1 MTTHRIAVHFV
12 IYKKTLFLL
21 SLMLSLVVLM
31 PNAAQAALSAT
42 PGSLNFGEVV
52 VNASGTLSVTVTNA
66 GADDPDVT
74 SITASVSGS
83 SAFTQ
88 TSNCSNV
95 TLFPGDSCT
104 IEVIFSPLSASSA
117 TAVLDISGFIFGEVS
132 VSVSVPLSG
141 TGIVQPTLENLLLSY
156 AGSNPSV
163 RSTTIV
169 ITDTCT
175 SGRASNKL
183 QEDCNALIQAAES
196 GDSGTS
202 KALLEITPERAV
214 KASGVNQQAGLTQL
228 TNSTSRIVALRNG
241 ASGFSVEGLALNIND
256 QILSGKH
263 LSSLINAGDT
273 GGAAG
278 SEEGLFGSRWGGFI
292 TGTIVSGDKD
302 GTSLESGLDFDTSGI
317 MAGVDY
323 RFSDQFVLGGA
334 IGYTKTDTDLDND
347 GGDLDS
353 DGYSLTAYGTYYIKD
368 SYFIDFSASYGE
380 NNFDQKRR
388 LSYQLQNQGVT
399 TQDAKARYDGD
410 ILTLYVAGGYDFN
423 TGGWTLGPRLSLEY
437 IDTDID
443 SFTEKMSNP
452 NGTGAGWATHMED
465 SDQQWLTLKLGGKV
479 SYAHS
484 TSWGVLTPYAGV
496 DWLHEFKD
504 DAQVINGNFVED
516 PGSMSFSIYTEDPDE
531 DYFQL
536 TLGVSAVLPGGIIG
550 YVNYDT
556 ILSNDL
562 WDRDTVNAGIRMEF

>member
-1 MTTHRIAVHFV
+1 MTIYRIAAHSV
-12 IYKKTLFLL
+12 IYKNTLFFV
-21 SLMLSLVVLM
+21 SLMISLLVLM
-31 PNAAQAALSAT
+31 PNAAQAALSVEPT
-42 PGSLNFGEVV
+42 NLEFFGVAI
-52 VNASGTLSVTVTNA
+52 NASGTSSVIVTNTA
-66 GADDPDVT
+66 GADDPDVS
-74 SITASVSGS
+74 SITVSDPNNS
-83 SAFTQ
+83 IFTQ
-88 TSNCSNV
+88 TNNCSNV

-104 IEVIFSPLSASSA
+104 IEVTFSPDSASSE
-117 TAVLDISGFIFGEVS
+117 TAVLNISGVIFGEVTVSDS
-132 VSVSVPLSG
+132 VFLSG
-141 TGIVQPTLENLLLSY
+141 TAINQSQLESLLLPF

-163 RSTTIV
+163 ISTTIV
-169 ITDTCT
+169 IADTCT
-175 SGRASNKL
+175 SGRASNRL
-183 QEDCNALIQAAES
+183 QEDCNALIQAAGS
-196 GDSGTS
+196 DDPGTS
-202 KALLEITPERAV
+202 RALLEITPERAV

-228 TNSTSRIVALRNG
+228 VNSTSRIVALRNG

-256 QILSGKH
+256 QTLSGEH

-292 TGTIVSGDKD
+292 TGTITSGDKD
-302 GTSLESGLDFDTSGI
+302 GTSLESGLDFDTKGV
-317 MAGVDY
+317 MAGIDY

-347 GGDLDS
+347 GGELDS
-353 DGYSLTAYGTYYIKD
+353 DGYSLTAYGTYYIED
-368 SYFIDFSASYGE
+368 SYFIDFSASYGK
-380 NNFDQKRR
+380 NDFDQERR
-388 LSYQLQNQGVT
+388 LSYQLQEEVTNQLAT
-399 TQDAKARYDGD
+399 ASYDGD

-443 SFTEKMSNP
+443 GFTEKMSDP
-452 NGTGAGWATHMED
+452 NGSGAGWATHMED
-465 SDQQWLTLKLGGKV
+465 SDQQWLTLKLGGRV

-484 TSWGVLTPYAGV
+484 TSWGVLSPYAGF
-496 DWLHEFKD
+496 DWLHEFKE

-516 PGSMSFSIYTEDPDE
+516 PGSMSFSIFTEDPDE

-536 TLGVSAVLPGGIIG
+536 TLGVSAVLPGGVIA